1 MKLRHKR
8 LAIVAIGLAALAG
21 ATALVLN
28 AFQSNL
34 VFFFSPTDVHA
45 GKAPVD
51 RVFRIGGLVKEGSVQ
66 REPDGLTTRF
76 VVTDTARVIPA
87 VYSGILPD
95 LFAEGKGVV
104 ADGKLGSDGLFT
116 ANRVLAKHD
125 YIPHTKVAYCFQAD
139 TERSCRCAGLRP
151 RDVEA
156 ELDAAE
162 RWPTSTLP
170 AHMLRRVAP
179 RGENRPGRKPVA
191 RPRAQGARPVT
202 DIRWAS
208 YMASARASGDA
219 AWNKELDTCLER
231 MDRLPCACSR
241 ESLRQ
246 RFMQLFPA
254 RTP

>member
-34 VFFFSPTDVHA
+34 VFFFSPTEVHQ

-66 REPDGLTTRF
+66 READGLTTRF

-125 YIPHTKVAYCFQAD
+125 ENYMPPEAQHALDKATAGQAAQ
-139 TERSCRCAGLRP
+139 T
-151 RDVEA
+151 V
-156 ELDAAE
+156 
-162 RWPTSTLP
+162 
-170 AHMLRRVAP
+170 
-179 RGENRPGRKPVA
+179 KP
-191 RPRAQGARPVT
+191 
-202 DIRWAS
+202 
-208 YMASARASGDA
+208 
-219 AWNKELDTCLER
+219 
-231 MDRLPCACSR
+231 
-241 ESLRQ
+241 
-246 RFMQLFPA
+246 
-254 RTP
+254 